1 MSTASCA
8 HTKLRAVAA
17 LPGSVVVRGRAL
29 TDEQVSE
36 LAREF
41 TSGKTIAQLETTTD
55 IPHGTIQRALS
66 NAGVQMRPR
75 GFPVR

>member
-1 MSTASCA
+1 
-8 HTKLRAVAA
+8 
-17 LPGSVVVRGRAL
+17 VVVRRRSL
-29 TDEQVSE
+29 TDEQASG
-36 LAREF
+36 LAREY
-41 TSGKTIAQLETTTD
+41 TSGKTIAALESETG